1 VACFAVA
8 PLRREPSHR
17 AAWKTSGRYLLSGL
31 VFPAFAPSLIAL
43 TIRPTLAGADGL
55 VIAHLSDLHLCVGT
69 TMEGGLPARAARAAL
84 HWCFEQKADLVVLS
98 GDITDSGRE
107 EEWQVL
113 HGLLAVA
120 DRSRPTPGHS
130 RESRPHDHPGDLP
143 GDRWAARPGPREAV
157 PLLCPT
163 RPRPPLASRVVFHG
177 DRSGSLREMLRR
189 CEDYAL
195 AYDRTPPRLGT
206 QREQRRG
213 LGAQLR
219 QIMRPGDRATSRRPR
234 DLREYVPP
242 VIVPDA
248 LAAEAARDRGTS
260 WPTVDQPLYRDLLE
274 LVYPITL
281 YEDARYVVVGLNSN
295 TIPALSIVDG
305 AIGMLGRGQL
315 DRLEGLL
322 RARSG
327 KCALLVLHHHLGC
340 PPEILSRLKVS
351 PLEVKVLQLADT
363 ARLRGILS
371 SHARVVVF
379 HGHKHVGYWADL
391 ERIRVISAPSVAY
404 GNRVG
409 PHNCHVYAV
418 DPEGQ
423 VSLVVSTQISASPR
437 AG

>member
-1 VACFAVA
+1 MFVRRVQVFGPASDTWNDTPTSCLSIGIQDYA
-8 PLRREPSHR
+8 LRGGYAIELWS
-17 AAWKTSGRYLLSGL
+17 K
-31 VFPAFAPSLIAL
+31 APSFGQWSVFA
-43 TIRPTLAGADGL
+43 TVSGVRVTGHPSAGSA
-55 VIAHLSDLHLCVGT
+55 AR
-69 TMEGGLPARAARAAL
+69 GGLLRGRAARAAL

-113 HGLLAVA
+113 HGLLAGA

-143 GDRWAARPGPREAV
+143 GDRLAARPGPREAV

-163 RPRPPLASRVVFHG
+163 RPRPPLASRGRV
-177 DRSGSLREMLRR
+177 
-189 CEDYAL
+189 
-195 AYDRTPPRLGT
+195 
-206 QREQRRG
+206 
-213 LGAQLR
+213 
-219 QIMRPGDRATSRRPR
+219 SRRSVGLAPR
-234 DLREYVPP
+234 D
-242 VIVPDA
+242 A
-248 LAAEAARDRGTS
+248 
-260 WPTVDQPLYRDLLE
+260 
-274 LVYPITL
+274 
-281 YEDARYVVVGLNSN
+281 
-295 TIPALSIVDG
+295 PAL
-305 AIGMLGRGQL
+305 RG
-315 DRLEGLL
+315 L
-322 RARSG
+322 RARLRSDASAPRDPAGAMERPRGAAPADHALGRPRHLPAASRSEGIRPAGDRPGRAGGRGRARPRHVVADGGPAAVPGPPGARVSDHPVRGCTLRGRRAELEYHPGPLDRRRRDRNARPGPARPSG
-327 KCALLVLHHHLGC
+327 RLAAGQVGEVRD
-340 PPEILSRLKVS
+340 PGAASPSRVS
-351 PLEVKVLQLADT
+351 ALADT

-423 VSLVVSTQISASPR
+423 VSLVASTQISASPR

>member
-1 VACFAVA
+1 MAAASRA
-8 PLRREPSHR
+8 PRR
-17 AAWKTSGRYLLSGL
+17 
-31 VFPAFAPSLIAL
+31 
-43 TIRPTLAGADGL
+43 
-55 VIAHLSDLHLCVGT
+55 
-69 TMEGGLPARAARAAL
+69 
-84 HWCFEQKADLVVLS
+84 
-98 GDITDSGRE
+98 
-107 EEWQVL
+107 
-113 HGLLAVA
+113 AVA
-120 DRSRPTPGHS
+120 DRSRPAPGH
-130 RESRPHDHPGDLP
+130 DLTITLATSP
-143 GDRWAARPGPREAV
+143 ETDGRLVLAHEKRCRSFARHV
-157 PLLCPT
+157 
-163 RPRPPLASRVVFHG
+163 LAHLSLPEVVFHG

-206 QREQRRG
+206 QREQWRG

-219 QIMRPGDRATSRRPR
+219 QIMRSGDRATSRRPR

-327 KCALLVLHHHLGC
+327 KCAILVLHHHLGC
-340 PPEILSRLKVS
+340 PPWRTRPVS
-351 PLEVKVLQLADT
+351 AASCRATPASWSSTDT
-363 ARLRGILS
+363 STSGT
-371 SHARVVVF
+371 
-379 HGHKHVGYWADL
+379 G
-391 ERIRVISAPSVAY
+391 RIS
-404 GNRVG
+404 
-409 PHNCHVYAV
+409 
-418 DPEGQ
+418 
-423 VSLVVSTQISASPR
+423 SAS
-437 AG
+437 A

>member
-1 VACFAVA
+1 MFVRRVQVFGPASDTWNDTPTSCLSIGIQDYA
-8 PLRREPSHR
+8 LRGGYAIELWS
-17 AAWKTSGRYLLSGL
+17 K
-31 VFPAFAPSLIAL
+31 APSFGQWSVFA
-43 TIRPTLAGADGL
+43 TVSGVRVTGHPSAGSA
-55 VIAHLSDLHLCVGT
+55 AR
-69 TMEGGLPARAARAAL
+69 GGLLRGRAARAAL

-163 RPRPPLASRVVFHG
+163 RPRPPLASRVVFHD
-177 DRSGSLREMLRR
+177 DRSGALREMLRR

-327 KCALLVLHHHLGC
+327 KCAILVLHHHLGC
-340 PPEILSRLKVS
+340 PPWRTRPVS
-351 PLEVKVLQLADT
+351 AASCRATPASWSSTDT
-363 ARLRGILS
+363 STSGT
-371 SHARVVVF
+371 
-379 HGHKHVGYWADL
+379 G
-391 ERIRVISAPSVAY
+391 RIS
-404 GNRVG
+404 
-409 PHNCHVYAV
+409 
-418 DPEGQ
+418 
-423 VSLVVSTQISASPR
+423 SAS
-437 AG
+437 A